1 MSQGPLI
8 RVHLLLQRTDIRNV
22 HFLIKL
28 LLLSL
33 VPSVVVFTYLLTCL
47 LRARNGF
54 CTVLSKVGQ
63 NRMKSPHQVRM
74 AKPCPAHSRTLN
86 EASASRRGVRQHPS
100 SGPASIARIVV
111 DDETAFS

>member
-33 VPSVVVFTYLLTCL
+33 VPSVVVFTYLLAC
-47 LRARNGF
+47 
-54 CTVLSKVGQ
+54 CGQ
-63 NRMKSPHQVRM
+63 GMVFALCSQRWGK
-74 AKPCPAHSRTLN
+74 T
-86 EASASRRGVRQHPS
+86 E
-100 SGPASIARIVV
+100 
-111 DDETAFS
+111 